1 MIVLTNKDIVKR
13 EFPTISHDELE
24 DQWREAK
31 ATFEQIQAKK
41 KEIDRIHL
49 AAANELNRLERLIN
63 KANRRA
69 IHAGR

>member
-13 EFPTISHDELE
+13 EFPTISRNELE

-31 ATFEQIQAKK
+31 AIYEQVQAQKT
-41 KEIDRIHL
+41 EIDRIHL
-49 AAANELNRLERLIN
+49 AAANEFNRLERLMT

-69 IHAGR
+69 MLTGR

>member
-1 MIVLTNKDIVKR
+1 MIVLTNKDTVKR
-13 EFPTISHDELE
+13 EIPTMSRDELE
-24 DQWREAK
+24 HQWCEAK
-31 ATFEQIQAKK
+31 AIYEQVQAQK

-69 IHAGR
+69 LTAGR

>member
-24 DQWREAK
+24 QQWREAK
-31 ATFEQIQAKK
+31 AIFEQIQMQK

-49 AAANELNRLERLIN
+49 AAANEFNKLERLLN

-69 IHAGR
+69 SLAGR

>member
-13 EFPTISHDELE
+13 EFLTISHDELE

-31 ATFEQIQAKK
+31 AIFEQIQAKK
-41 KEIDRIHL
+41 TEIDRIHL
-49 AAANELNRLERLIN
+49 AAANELNRLERLMN

-69 IHAGR
+69 MIAGR